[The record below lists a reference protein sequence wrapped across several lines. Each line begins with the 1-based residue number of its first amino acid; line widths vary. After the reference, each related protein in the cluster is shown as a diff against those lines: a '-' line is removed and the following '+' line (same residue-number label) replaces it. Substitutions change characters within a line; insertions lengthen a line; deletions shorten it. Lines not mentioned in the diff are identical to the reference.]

1 MTFRAALCPV
11 MSSGSTLFQAAENG
25 NGGKLRTPCP
35 LHGCKRVYT
44 DTTSLEAHIKDH
56 EIPAESLP
64 GKVMLCSSIGCEGS
78 FPNMQKLMEHMRQHH
93 KPNMYFLCENCR
105 TKLRS
110 YKGLLTHLHTCSK
123 VPRGKTKLPDP
134 VPPGPA
140 PAAPTNL
147 SPMAMDQDPPRLE
160 SMSTSQH
167 LPPQIQNTDG
177 TSHAATQPDSA
188 APPHLGPPFLPEPD
202 PSPPQL
208 VPQQLAAASSL
219 PQLRNETSEVPPSLN
234 LEGDAKIPEP
244 PEAQHQTPRGSHE
257 PPHPAS
263 GSAPSAVW
271 KKNQALASSR
281 RVLWEHTRGRYTCVQ
296 CGHIVTNRK
305 DMTQHISTF
314 HGGIK
319 PAEELESS
327 AGVP

>member
-1 MTFRAALCPV
+1 
-11 MSSGSTLFQAAENG
+11 MSAGSAVLQAAENG
-25 NGGKLRTPCP
+25 NGAKQRTPCP

-44 DTTSLEAHIKDH
+44 DTNSLEAHIKDH

-64 GKVMLCSSIGCEGS
+64 GKVMLCSTIGCDGS

-123 VPRGKTKLPDP
+123 VPRGKTKPEP
-134 VPPGPA
+134 APPGSA
-140 PAAPTNL
+140 VAAPSNL
-147 SPMAMDQDPPRLE
+147 SSMAMDQDPPRLE
-160 SMSTSQH
+160 SMSTTQQ
-167 LPPQIQNTDG
+167 LPPQIQNTD
-177 TSHAATQPDSA
+177 SPLPATAQPDSI

-208 VPQQLAAASSL
+208 IPQQLTVASSL
-219 PQLRNETSEVPPSLN
+219 PQLSSETSEVPPSLN

-244 PEAQHQTPRGSHE
+244 PEAQHQTHRGSHE
-257 PPHPAS
+257 NPHPGL
-263 GSAPSAVW
+263 GSAPQSAAPSAVW
-271 KKNQALASSR
+271 KKNQAVTSSR

-296 CGHIVTNRK
+296 CGYVGTSRK
-305 DMTQHISTF
+305 EMTQHISTL
-314 HGGIK
+314 HSGIK
-319 PAEELESS
+319 PAEDPESS
-327 AGVP
+327 AAMS